1 MVITVEVLYYPG
13 CSLKN
18 TYPEFEKSTYAA
30 CEKLGINLVE
40 IPEWNC
46 CGVVPSLAADNVMR
60 HLGAVRSFINAQE
73 KGKEIGTNVVVTLC
87 SMCYN
92 VLKRVNLI
100 LREQEDTLK
109 NVNDFIDDQPDYV
122 PKLEIVHFLNLL
134 KNVGFDKVKERTVIP
149 LRGLKVAPYYGCAL
163 LRPDRPEGVPI
174 DDPEN
179 PTVIEDLIRSIGAE
193 PVEFPFRTECC
204 GNYHIVFEPSI
215 VEMRTKKIIGSARLG
230 KADVILSPCP
240 LCTYNLQHGNETF
253 DRSEQ
258 VPVVF
263 FTQLLALS
271 LGVKSHL
278 STEIENQI
286 LKKIGGEKFV

>member
-1 MVITVEVLYYPG
+1 VLQ
-13 CSLKN
+13 C
-18 TYPEFEKSTYAA
+18 FEKSKSDFERA
-30 CEKLGINLVE
+30 KV
-40 IPEWNC
+40 
-46 CGVVPSLAADNVMR
+46 
-60 HLGAVRSFINAQE
+60 
-73 KGKEIGTNVVVTLC
+73 
-87 SMCYN
+87 
-92 VLKRVNLI
+92 
-100 LREQEDTLK
+100 DTLK

-122 PKLEIVHFLNLL
+122 PELEIVHFLNLL
-134 KNVGFDKVKERTVIP
+134 KNVGFDKVKERIVTP

-240 LCTYNLQHGNETF
+240 LCTYNLQHGNEIL

-278 STEIENQI
+278 STEIQNQI
-286 LKKIGGEKFV
+286 MKKIGGEKFV